1 MAARKVRLSR
11 GAASMARNGAPM
23 ARNGASD
30 ATSNDEG
37 EAVCVGG
44 DGANESASSIVT
56 VGDSS
61 SDSASM
67 SDSGVDRRKSA
78 SGAGIGVSR
87 AGVSDPGVS
96 DPGVRNDGVSDDSG
110 GMAPGGEAFL
120 PEDWCLRLLG
130 EMEEGHGTS
139 KSARVLFRVSC
150 CDYPGGEP
158 YKRLVATVGGPMV
171 LTMGC

>member
-1 MAARKVRLSR
+1 MAARKVRLSH
-11 GAASMARNGAPM
+11 GAASMARNGA
-23 ARNGASD
+23 SD
-30 ATSNDEG
+30 DTSNDEG
-37 EAVCVGG
+37 EVVCVGG

-78 SGAGIGVSR
+78 SGAGVGVSRAGVSR

-96 DPGVRNDGVSDDSG
+96 NGVSNDGVSDDSG
-110 GMAPGGEAFL
+110 GMAPGGEAL
-120 PEDWCLRLLG
+120 RPEDWCLRLLG